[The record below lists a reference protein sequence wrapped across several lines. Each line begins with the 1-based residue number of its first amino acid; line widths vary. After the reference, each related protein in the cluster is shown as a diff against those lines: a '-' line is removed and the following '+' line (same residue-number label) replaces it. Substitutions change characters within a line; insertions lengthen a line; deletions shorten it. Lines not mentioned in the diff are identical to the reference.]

1 MGGYYNRIG
10 NDMKQLHQASTSPHY
25 VFKYPNQSII
35 GDVPFTYQ
43 KNFLNKKELKIIEKL
58 SKTLSYEKSSIGD
71 NENSR
76 TSIER
81 RNSMTGW
88 IEYNVDTMWLFD
100 KIFGHAYQNVWGLD
114 VTGIHDMIQYTV
126 YPAENEEQY
135 YHSHRDTGPGT
146 WWRKVSMTI
155 QLTEPDEFEGGG
167 LQIEDPGGTGEWM
180 DTPHE
185 DRGDMI
191 MFPSFMRHQALPVTK
206 GTRKCLVAWISGPPL
221 R

>member
-1 MGGYYNRIG
+1 
-10 NDMKQLHQASTSPHY
+10 MKKLHQASTSPHY

-88 IEYNVDTMWLFD
+88 REYNVDTM
-100 KIFGHAYQNVWGLD
+100 G
-114 VTGIHDMIQYTV
+114 
-126 YPAENEEQY
+126 
-135 YHSHRDTGPGT
+135 
-146 WWRKVSMTI
+146 
-155 QLTEPDEFEGGG
+155 
-167 LQIEDPGGTGEWM
+167 
-180 DTPHE
+180 
-185 DRGDMI
+185 
-191 MFPSFMRHQALPVTK
+191 
-206 GTRKCLVAWISGPPL
+206 
-221 R
+221 